1 MSNLMVGPVST
12 SLPAQHLALWTLESQ
27 GSDRLRSFRGF
38 GDGQNT
44 VKVFT
49 SQSSQQDMI
58 TTTTLKEFFLY
69 CCYSCLYKLVLL
81 LVATGQILLC
91 PGTSVD
97 AKYWKSGT
105 DRVKPMAFCYAF
117 DDFWNWF
124 NGYSTVKARIRC
136 QLLKC

>member
-1 MSNLMVGPVST
+1 
-12 SLPAQHLALWTLESQ
+12 
-27 GSDRLRSFRGF
+27 
-38 GDGQNT
+38 
-44 VKVFT
+44 
-49 SQSSQQDMI
+49 MI

-105 DRVKPMAFCYAF
+105 DRVKSMAFCYPF

>member
-1 MSNLMVGPVST
+1 
-12 SLPAQHLALWTLESQ
+12 
-27 GSDRLRSFRGF
+27 
-38 GDGQNT
+38 
-44 VKVFT
+44 
-49 SQSSQQDMI
+49 MI
-58 TTTTLKEFFLY
+58 TTTTLKQFFLY
-69 CCYSCLYKLVLL
+69 CCYSCLYKLVVL

-105 DRVKPMAFCYAF
+105 DRVKSMAFCDPF